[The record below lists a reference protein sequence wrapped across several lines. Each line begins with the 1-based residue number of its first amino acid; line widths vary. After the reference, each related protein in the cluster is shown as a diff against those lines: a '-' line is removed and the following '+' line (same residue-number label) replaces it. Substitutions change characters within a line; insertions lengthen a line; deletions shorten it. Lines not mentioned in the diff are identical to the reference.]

1 MTRQMANRLVCW
13 TIFASLAVAIGMVGQ
28 PVLGQDA
35 KTPVRKA
42 ISKKVKA
49 NRHLPSYY
57 AKVVTDEQRE
67 KINKIQ
73 EEYQP
78 KVEALQKQLDELK
91 KEQEEKISAVLT
103 AEQKKQVEEAAAAA
117 KAAKAAKKTAKAAA
131 GKPAAA
137 VTPPEAQKPAEP
149 KAGEKAEK

>member
-13 TIFASLAVAIGMVGQ
+13 TIFASLAVAIGMAGQ
-28 PVLGQDA
+28 PALGQDA
-35 KTPVRKA
+35 KAPVRKA

-49 NRHLPSYY
+49 ARHLPSYY

-67 KINKIQ
+67 AINKIQ

-78 KVEALQKQLDELK
+78 KIEALQKQLAELK
-91 KEQEEKISAVLT
+91 KEKEDKIAAVLT

-117 KAAKAAKKTAKAAA
+117 KAAKAAKKKAKADA
-131 GKPAAA
+131 GKPAEAA
-137 VTPPEAQKPAEP
+137 TPPEAQKPAEP
-149 KAGEKAEK
+149 KAEAKAEK